1 MGCAGATA
9 RWPGLP
15 RPWAGLMATTVVEH
29 GSRVAGVTRW
39 WWSVVEGRV
48 MEGGGDNTELGG
60 REGGSQGVTDAIAG
74 DRRRSRGWQQTGGG

>member
-1 MGCAGATA
+1 
-9 RWPGLP
+9 
-15 RPWAGLMATTVVEH
+15 
-29 GSRVAGVTRW
+29 
-39 WWSVVEGRV
+39 